1 MLSSAPI
8 PAGGAAGKAA
18 YYGDLAR
25 EDYYVNGGEPPGKW
39 VGKYAEQIGV
49 TGAVT
54 KEELVAALRGFDPK
68 TGEALAANAGD
79 KHHAGYDLTFSAP
92 KSVSVIWA
100 AADPE
105 MRKAI
110 SEAQQRA
117 VESAISHVERS
128 GALTTSRGHAWQ
140 HRVAHTGGVVA
151 ATYEHSTSR
160 EGDPQLHT
168 HAIVC
173 NVSDD
178 GRRVDFNTSAKHA
191 IGAAYRVALASEM
204 QKIGFTVERDKT
216 SFRVAGVDK
225 ALETDLSKRRAQIVA
240 ELKNKGMSGGKAAAI
255 ATLATREK
263 KGEVDRERMFAQAQI
278 VAKEHGLDAREVDRL
293 SSQTFSAV
301 YQAKAAA
308 AAAAAAIKER
318 LGIDDKG
325 LSADPAHGATMPTHE
340 EMLARLTQQASTVT
354 EWQMR
359 AAVMQEAQGKMS
371 LEGAEKYLDELK
383 ASELTIELRD
393 ADGRTHY
400 TSTELAQ
407 IERELGERAAA
418 MHAEHT
424 HPVTTEALRGAL
436 EARTMSEQ
444 QKDALRHL
452 TSPERI
458 AIAEGAA
465 GAGKSYLMDA
475 AREAWERSGYNVVG
489 MALAGKAAEG
499 LQNASGIESRTVAA
513 SLLMLDKQ
521 NLQMDSKSIVV
532 VDEAGMLG
540 SRQMQALQAHID
552 RAGAKLVLVGERAQ
566 LQPIDAGGALRAQI
580 QALGERSVC
589 TLNEIRR
596 QQSAAERASGEL
608 QATGEGAAE
617 RAMVM
622 NARSGHYTQV
632 IEHLENNGR
641 LVTTAGGEATAKA
654 MASGVVADLAA
665 GKTSVALV
673 ETRAEVERINEIA
686 RAGARAAGLLSGADR
701 SYATEAGERQFAT
714 GDRLIFRKNDGQLDV
729 KNGTTGT
736 VEHVS
741 ADRLSVK
748 LDETGRRVDVD
759 LREYKHVDLAYAYTV
774 HRAQGITVDRAHYAP
789 GGMTARELAYVALSR
804 HRETGANGVRM
815 YVAQGADRAELAK
828 RMGRAEGKA
837 LVSDIEKVE
846 KFQTR
851 IDAARAQSSEAQQRI
866 EKIDDKLE
874 KLRWSQTERLAAGPA
889 EDPRTAQQIEKLED
903 QRTKA
908 VADLERATREVA
920 AAQEKQNEI
929 VAAREFAP
937 EPPKSEFEQA
947 RADVMRA
954 EAAIERL
961 ERQIEAEKY
970 NALEKE
976 VQRNTDFSTKQ
987 EMQNGSEQRA
997 GRDERGAPGNA
1008 GAAAGSDRVDRYAD
1022 LDPERLAAGRS
1033 AALRVGDSAEHA
1045 PRQPAQSIDALRDVS
1060 GIPVVHHAPEQQ
1072 HAYDEMRVQAAER
1085 DHLAARQPAGDE
1097 LRRAREGGSEANRGA
1112 RESLAPD
1119 PQAAARIERL
1129 EGQLAAAVAGREAA
1143 VEKYNQV
1150 SERAAKAFEQ
1160 QKRELAESRA
1170 EQSKKAEISRLSVV
1184 PKLERNIVQRDGE
1197 LARKALESHRAGDKL
1212 PSREKVEQACKQRRT
1227 QADERLCRQTLFRQP
1242 ENRQGFFCRPKQST
1256 VALDD
1261 QRELAARGAHVD

>member
-1 MLSSAPI
+1 M
-8 PAGGAAGKAA
+8 
-18 YYGDLAR
+18 
-25 EDYYVNGGEPPGKW
+25 
-39 VGKYAEQIGV
+39 

-68 TGEALAANAGD
+68 TGEALATNAGD
-79 KHHAGYDLTFSAP
+79 KHHGGYDMTFSAP
-92 KSVSVIWA
+92 KSVSVVWA
-100 AADPE
+100 AANPE
-105 MRKAI
+105 MRQAI
-110 SEAQQRA
+110 SAAQQRA
-117 VESAISHVERS
+117 VESAISHVETS

-140 HRVAHTGGVVA
+140 HRVAHTSGVVA

-178 GRRVDFNTSAKHA
+178 GRRIDFNTSAKHA

-204 QKIGFTVERDKT
+204 QKLGFTVERDKT
-216 SFRVAGVDK
+216 SFRVAGVERS
-225 ALETDLSKRRAQIVA
+225 LETDLSKRRAQIVA
-240 ELKNKGMSGGKAAAI
+240 ELKNKGMSGGKAAAV

-308 AAAAAAIKER
+308 AAAAAALKER

-325 LSADPAHGATMPTHE
+325 LSADPARGATMPTHE

-371 LEGAEKYLDELK
+371 LSDAEKYLDDLK
-383 ASELTIELRD
+383 ASEITIELRD

-400 TSTELAQ
+400 TLTELAS

-424 HPVTTEALRGAL
+424 HPVTAEALRGAL

-444 QKDALRHL
+444 QKGALRHL
-452 TSPERI
+452 TGPERI

-513 SLLMLDKQ
+513 SLLALDKQ
-521 NLQMDSKSIVV
+521 KLQLDSKSVVV
-532 VDEAGMLG
+532 VDEAGMIG

-566 LQPIDAGGALRAQI
+566 LQPIDAGGAMRAQI
-580 QALGERSVC
+580 PGDRRRTQRMYAKRNPPP
-589 TLNEIRR
+589 TIRR
-596 QQSAAERASGEL
+596 GAPAGRAPGDRR
-608 QATGEGAAE
+608 GRC
-617 RAMVM
+617 RARHGYEC
-622 NARSGHYTQV
+622 AQRALHAGPRSP
-632 IEHLENNGR
+632 
-641 LVTTAGGEATAKA
+641 
-654 MASGVVADLAA
+654 
-665 GKTSVALV
+665 GKQ
-673 ETRAEVERINEIA
+673 
-686 RAGARAAGLLSGADR
+686 RAAGDHGGRR
-701 SYATEAGERQFAT
+701 SDCEGYGQWRRCRPRGRQNQRCAGGNARRSAANQRARPCRRQGCRAAFRCRPLYATEAGERQFAG

-736 VEHVS
+736 VEHVG
-741 ADRLSVK
+741 ANKLSVR

-759 LREYKHVDLAYAYTV
+759 LREYKHVDHAYAYTV

-815 YVAQGADRAELAK
+815 YVTRDTDRAELAK
-828 RMGRAEGKA
+828 RMGRADGKA

-851 IDAARAQSSEAQQRI
+851 IDAAKAAGEEARERI

-874 KLRWSQTERLAAGPA
+874 ALRLQQTERLVDGKPA
-889 EDPRTAQQIEKLED
+889 DPKLDAQIEKLD
-903 QRTKA
+903 GQRGQA
-908 VADLERATREVA
+908 VTDLERADRDGA
-920 AAQEKQNEI
+920 ATQAKQNEI
-929 VAAREFAP
+929 VDARAYAP
-937 EPPKSEFEQA
+937 EPPKTELEQA

-954 EAAIERL
+954 EAAMERL
-961 ERQIEAEKY
+961 ERQIEAERY
-970 NALEKE
+970 NAFERQVQQSTSFSTEKE
-976 VQRNTDFSTKQ
+976 QQK
-987 EMQNGSEQRA
+987 NGSNEHPR
-997 GRDERGAPGNA
+997 N
-1008 GAAAGSDRVDRYAD
+1008 DRYAD
-1022 LDPERLAAGRS
+1022 LNPERLAAGR
-1033 AALRVGDSAEHA
+1033 AAAVRLGDGPEHA
-1045 PRQPAQSIDALRDVS
+1045 PRQPAESLDAVRNLSRI
-1060 GIPVVHHAPEQQ
+1060 GVVHDAPEQQ
-1072 HAYDEMRVQAAER
+1072 HADNKMSVQSAQR
-1085 DHLAARQPAGDE
+1085 DHLAARQPADHQ
-1097 LRRAREGGSEANRGA
+1097 LRRQGEGNREADRRVEQSVA
-1112 RESLAPD
+1112 D
-1119 PQAAARIERL
+1119 PLAAARIERL
-1129 EGQLAAAVAGREAA
+1129 EKQLAAAVAGREAA

-1184 PKLERNIVQRDGE
+1184 PKLERNIIQRDGE

-1212 PSREKVEQACKQRRT
+1212 PSREKVNRLVNSGELRPTKDS
-1227 QADERLCRQTLFRQP
+1227 ADKLYFVNQKNGKVFSAYLNKAPSR
-1242 ENRQGFFCRPKQST
+1242 ST
-1256 VALDD
+1256 TSANLQHAGLTFD
-1261 QRELAARGAHVD
+1261 